1 MQANWFLTSRSL
13 VLSII
18 LHLVLGA
25 VLVFS
30 FEFSPKPT
38 PPPKPIVNIVK
49 AAAVDKKQVELELK
63 RLKKQD
69 DEKIAKEIKR
79 QKDLEKKADDAKK
92 KRLAEERKLKD
103 IKKKKEQET
112 KKRKT
117 EEARIKKLEKEK
129 KELEKKTKL
138 EEEKKKKV
146 EEETR
151 KIEAEKKKQ
160 EADQKKKE
168 EDKRKAAEEK
178 KRKEQ
183 EKALQDQL
191 DAELEVEQQERDLT
205 TIQKYQGLII
215 RAVENNFNK
224 LNLPDGL
231 SCIILIRMLEGGKVV
246 EASIVKSSGNDLF
259 DTRAQKSVYLAS
271 PLPVPEEI
279 RLFEKMRN
287 IRFTFEP

>member
-1 MQANWFLTSRSL
+1 MKVNWFLTSRSF

-25 VLVFS
+25 VLIFS
-30 FEFSPKPT
+30 FEFSPKPV
-38 PPPKPIVNIVK
+38 PPPKPVVNIVQ

-79 QKDLEKKADDAKK
+79 QKDLEKKAEAAKK
-92 KRLAEERKLKD
+92 KRLAEEKKLKD

-112 KKRKT
+112 RKRKK

-129 KELEKKTKL
+129 KELEKKTQL
-138 EEEKKKKV
+138 EQEKKKKA
-146 EEETR
+146 ETER
-151 KIEAEKKKQ
+151 KKIEAEKKKQ
-160 EADQKKKE
+160 EAELKKRE
-168 EDKRKAAEEK
+168 EERRKAAEEK
-178 KRKEQ
+178 KRQQQ

-191 DAELEVEQQERDLT
+191 NAELEAEQQERDLT
-205 TIQKYQGLII
+205 EIQKYQALII
-215 RAVENNFNK
+215 RAVENNFNQ

-231 SCIILIRMLEGGKVV
+231 SCVILIRMLEGGKVV

-259 DTRAQKSVYLAS
+259 DRRAENAVYSAS
-271 PLPVPEEI
+271 PLPVPEET

>member
-18 LHLVLGA
+18 LHLALGA
-25 VLVFS
+25 VLIFS

-49 AAAVDKKQVELELK
+49 ATAVDKKQVELELK

-92 KRLAEERKLKD
+92 KRLAEEKKLKD
-103 IKKKKEQET
+103 IKKKKAQET
-112 KKRKT
+112 KKRKK

-138 EEEKKKKV
+138 EQEKKKKI
-146 EEETR
+146 EEETK

-160 EADQKKKE
+160 AAEQKKKE
-168 EDKRKAAEEK
+168 EDK
-178 KRKEQ
+178 KRQEQ

-191 DAELEVEQQERDLT
+191 DAELDAEQQERDLT
-205 TIQKYQGLII
+205 TIQKYQALII
-215 RAVENNFNK
+215 RAVENNFNQ
-224 LNLPDGL
+224 LNLPEGL
-231 SCIILIRMLEGGKVV
+231 SCVILIRMLEGGKVV
-246 EASIVKSSGNDLF
+246 EASIVTSSGNDLF